1 MSVADGETLRVAID
15 AQMPARGTLGGV
27 EQFTIGL
34 VHALGKLDDGSEE
47 YLIVVHRSN
56 RDWLNPY
63 LGSNQWTV
71 PGPPSKFE
79 AAKRLLGPFR
89 ISAGK
94 LWRFTQ
100 SLIRG
105 LPEVTI
111 PDSNGFYESLG
122 VNVVHFPYQH
132 FVKCNLP
139 IVYNPHD
146 LQHLHYPQFFT
157 ERELAARS
165 VLYPAGCRSAHA
177 VATLSSWV
185 KGDIVRQYGIDPQ
198 KIYAIPFGVPT
209 ELYGVVTPG
218 LLKKIVHKFR
228 LPLSFSFYPAQTW
241 EHKNHLRL
249 LEALALLRDRNGLEI
264 HLVCTGKQNDFWRI
278 IKKRVYE
285 LRLQNQVHFLGFVDA
300 TELRALYHLAQFV
313 IHPSLFEGGGLPI
326 LEGFREGAPV
336 ACSNVTSL
344 PEYAGDAALYFDP
357 TSVESIADALCRMTT
372 DVDLR
377 ESLRQRG
384 VARVR
389 QFTWERTAK
398 TYRALYRKVA
408 GKKLSDEDR
417 DLLKETT

>member
-1 MSVADGETLRVAID
+1 
-15 AQMPARGTLGGV
+15 
-27 EQFTIGL
+27 
-34 VHALGKLDDGSEE
+34 
-47 YLIVVHRSN
+47 
-56 RDWLNPY
+56 
-63 LGSNQWTV
+63 
-71 PGPPSKFE
+71 
-79 AAKRLLGPFR
+79 
-89 ISAGK
+89 
-94 LWRFTQ
+94 
-100 SLIRG
+100 
-105 LPEVTI
+105 
-111 PDSNGFYESLG
+111 
-122 VNVVHFPYQH
+122 
-132 FVKCNLP
+132 
-139 IVYNPHD
+139 
-146 LQHLHYPQFFT
+146 
-157 ERELAARS
+157 
-165 VLYPAGCRSAHA
+165 
-177 VATLSSWV
+177 
-185 KGDIVRQYGIDPQ
+185 
-198 KIYAIPFGVPT
+198 
-209 ELYGVVTPG
+209 
-218 LLKKIVHKFR
+218 LKKIVHKFR